1 MVVAKRQGRSKE
13 GLGTRVRT
21 AGRTA
26 LLTKPNLQ
34 RASPGGRK
42 KHIKRGAKGLSLP
55 LSLSLPHA
63 CAFSLSL
70 YYPPPPQPP
79 HTARWH
85 TPPLSSVLQG
95 WILLLSSK

>member
-1 MVVAKRQGRSKE
+1 MAVAKRQGRSKE

-55 LSLSLPHA
+55 LSLSLPRTLLH
-63 CAFSLSL
+63 FLLFKSLC
-70 YYPPPPQPP
+70 
-79 HTARWH
+79 WH
-85 TPPLSSVLQG
+85 PLTLCG